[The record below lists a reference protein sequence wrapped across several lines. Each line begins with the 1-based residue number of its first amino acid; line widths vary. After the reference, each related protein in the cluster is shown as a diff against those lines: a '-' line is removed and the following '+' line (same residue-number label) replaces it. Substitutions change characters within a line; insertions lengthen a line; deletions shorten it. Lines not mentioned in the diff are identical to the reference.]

1 MELMFVEN
9 ILQNVM
15 KIVIF
20 ILEILGATV
29 IFYGAVYSFYRFI
42 RIRSEGRQ
50 IRLTFAYYI
59 VFGLEFKLAS
69 EILKTVIARSLE
81 ELYTIGAIILL
92 RAALN
97 YMIHWEIKQEMFEK
111 DIKS

>member
-1 MELMFVEN
+1 MELLFVEN
-9 ILQNVM
+9 ILHS
-15 KIVIF
+15 VIRVIIY
-20 ILEILGATV
+20 ILESFGV
-29 IFYGAVYSFYRFI
+29 IVVFYGAVYSFYRFI
-42 RIRSEGRQ
+42 HTRSKGRE

-59 VFGLEFKLAS
+59 VFALEFKLAS

-97 YMIHWEIKQEMFEK
+97 YMIHWEIKQETLEK
-111 DIKS
+111 EIQL

>member
-1 MELMFVEN
+1 MDLLFIEN
-9 ILQNVM
+9 LLHS
-15 KIVIF
+15 VIRF
-20 ILEILGATV
+20 IIYILETFGIIV
-29 IFYGAVYSFYRFI
+29 VFYGAVYSFYRFI
-42 RIRSEGRQ
+42 RTRSEGRK

-97 YMIHWEIKQEMFEK
+97 FMIHWEIKQEIYEK
-111 DIKS
+111 EINE

>member
-1 MELMFVEN
+1 MDLLLIKQTFHSIISVIIY
-9 ILQNVM
+9 ILESFGV
-15 KIVIF
+15 IVI
-20 ILEILGATV
+20 T
-29 IFYGAVYSFYRFI
+29 YGAAYSFFRFI
-42 RIRSEGRQ
+42 STRSKGRE

-59 VFGLEFKLAS
+59 VFALEFKLAS

-97 YMIHWEIKQEMFEK
+97 YMIHWEIKQETLEK
-111 DIKS
+111 EMKM